1 MDRTTTFILDQR
13 DHRRGAR
20 LHLARA
26 MRDRRT
32 RLRLALLWLF
42 ATLLV
47 SGFALIGGIPRSE
60 LVGDLPWIALVAAA
74 TIVIFAFGLP
84 LVLAPLVVRQR
95 FRREALLREPVVAHW
110 DEAAY
115 RAHQGGV
122 ESRVAWGTYVA
133 WDESPDLF
141 VLFLSDYS
149 FQLLPKRALDAAQI
163 DDLRTLLAAR

>member
-1 MDRTTTFILDQR
+1 MDRTTTFMLDQR

-32 RLRLALLWLF
+32 RLRLALLWL
-42 ATLLV
+42 V
-47 SGFALIGGIPRSE
+47 
-60 LVGDLPWIALVAAA
+60 A

-84 LVLAPLVVRQR
+84 LVLAPLVIRQR

-115 RAHQGGV
+115 RAHQAGV

-141 VLFLSDYS
+141 VLFLSDYN

-163 DDLRTLLAAR
+163 DDLRTLLATR